1 MSSETTPSDTEMRA
15 NTESDKYDELDD
27 EYDYPQRERIHKP
40 VNNRMATL
48 KWTEGALNRHRNNGV
63 IK

>member
-1 MSSETTPSDTEMRA
+1 MNEATDE
-15 NTESDKYDELDD
+15 KYEELDD
-27 EYDYPQRERIHKP
+27 EYDSPQRERIHKP

-48 KWTEGALNRHRNNGV
+48 KWTEGSLNRHRKNGV

>member
-1 MSSETTPSDTEMRA
+1 MSETTD
-15 NTESDKYDELDD
+15 DKYTELDD
-27 EYDYPQRERIHKP
+27 EYDSPQRERIHKP

-48 KWTEGALNRHRNNGV
+48 KWTEASLNRYRKNGV